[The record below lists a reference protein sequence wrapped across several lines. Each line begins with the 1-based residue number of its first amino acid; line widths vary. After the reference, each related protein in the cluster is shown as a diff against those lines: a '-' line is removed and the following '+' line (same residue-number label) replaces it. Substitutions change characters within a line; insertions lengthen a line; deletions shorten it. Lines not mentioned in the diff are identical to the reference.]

1 LGVRLTGD
9 LPAWVS
15 AKDVI
20 LEMLRRH
27 GVHGGIGE
35 IIEYYG
41 PGLKSL
47 KD

>member
-1 LGVRLTGD
+1 MTMPQIWGVRLTGE

-27 GVHGGIGE
+27 G
-35 IIEYYG
+35 
-41 PGLKSL
+41 SRAA
-47 KD
+47 